1 MTDTDISRS
10 DTPTVSKTEL
20 HIGKRIAA
28 ARSLFGLSQ
37 ESLAQLLGIT
47 PAQVREYEEG
57 KNVLSAG
64 RLYETARALRV
75 SVSYFYEGLNGAT
88 SCPYAL
94 TEQHYALLRNAMQ
107 RIAADNETAATG
119 HRRKLPRHVAI
130 NVAGHVCEALGWDY
144 SKARVRLTAN

>member
-1 MTDTDISRS
+1 MKETDIWPS
-10 DTPTVSKTEL
+10 DTATVSKPDL

-37 ESLAQLLGIT
+37 ESLAQRLGIT

-64 RLYETARALRV
+64 RVYETARALGV
-75 SVSYFYEGLNGAT
+75 SVSYFYDGLNGVT

-94 TEQHYALLRNAMQ
+94 TGQHYALLRNAMQ
-107 RIAADNETAATG
+107 RIAADNEMTPTG

-130 NVAGHVCEALGWDY
+130 NVARQVCEALGWDY
-144 SKARVRLTAN
+144 SKASLRLP